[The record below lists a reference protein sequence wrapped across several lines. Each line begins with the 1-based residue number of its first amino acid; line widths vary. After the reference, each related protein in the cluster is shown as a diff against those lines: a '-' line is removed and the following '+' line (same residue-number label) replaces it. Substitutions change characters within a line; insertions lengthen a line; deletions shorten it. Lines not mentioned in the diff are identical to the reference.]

1 MLNTIR
7 QVIQILSSMNQADLD
22 IEKMLKLDQFI
33 TYEIICPPKDR
44 KNKSQVEEAQKQL
57 MSDRAI
63 E

>member
-1 MLNTIR
+1 
-7 QVIQILSSMNQADLD
+7 MNQADLD